1 MVTNNPYKSNQVYW
15 CQACDA
21 RQVDSSK
28 PETGK
33 FFQQFGHE
41 FHTGDYT
48 SVFYALCPDCI
59 DLPRNELSFDALSSA
74 NFDISDMSD
83 K

>member
-1 MVTNNPYKSNQVYW
+1 MNNTTNPVKSTQVYW
-15 CQACDA
+15 CQNCDA
-21 RQVDSSK
+21 KQVDSSK

-41 FHTGDYT
+41 FVTGDYT
-48 SVFYALCPDCI
+48 SVFYALCNDCI
-59 DLPRNELSFDALSSA
+59 DMPRDEFKKDAFSSA
-74 NFDISDMSD
+74 NFDISE